1 MRGQIMIISDK
12 KFSNLDEA
20 NAHGNFIAKNTGW
33 DYIGAIVSGSKN
45 NLTFTA
51 QWRY

>member
-1 MRGQIMIISDK
+1 MMIISDK
-12 KFSNLDEA
+12 KFLTLDEA

-45 NLTFTA
+45 NLNFTA